1 MGVLLAMMT
10 LCIVPTRECRS
21 MPRLWRKWRR
31 FPLTLRMT
39 MLRLIC
45 AKEAQRVPQKTV
57 LPNSCTSGGSV
68 SMCLES
74 ERLAPS
80 QVRLCSLS
88 PRIYFLLARQC
99 WLSAEGIVRD
109 GILRM
114 NKKMHAVHVH
124 AQSEY
129 FAMTRVDISLTRI
142 LARIRSCMCAVRYVD
157 TELHTCSSRTAR
169 VRVKWHNW
177 LVMDRIQISEDN
189 DVKTSSCGVALVSM
203 SVGKQLLSHGF
214 VVDVSLDLFL
224 PAPMLGKQTGGG
236 CLCPL
241 LSRTSTTSCRFG
253 NSTCASWARILS
265 VCRVSL
271 PRSSW

>member
-1 MGVLLAMMT
+1 M
-10 LCIVPTRECRS
+10 
-21 MPRLWRKWRR
+21 
-31 FPLTLRMT
+31 
-39 MLRLIC
+39 RLIC

-74 ERLAPS
+74 ERLAPN

-142 LARIRSCMCAVRYVD
+142 LARLRSCMYAGWYVD
-157 TELHTCSSRTAR
+157 TELHTCNSRTAR

-177 LVMDRIQISEDN
+177 LVIYRTYSMQFNGIMYI
-189 DVKTSSCGVALVSM
+189 TLVS
-203 SVGKQLLSHGF
+203 L
-214 VVDVSLDLFL
+214 
-224 PAPMLGKQTGGG
+224 
-236 CLCPL
+236 
-241 LSRTSTTSCRFG
+241 
-253 NSTCASWARILS
+253 
-265 VCRVSL
+265 
-271 PRSSW
+271 